1 MIPHRNPSF
10 LIDKSSPKQ
19 IKNPR
24 LTAGGFYLGAALC
37 RRSDAALRRCSP
49 PPPESQRTGEPISPD
64 RFHEIL
70 RSRSLRSMRSR
81 YELPGTAFSSGRLPS
96 PPLCHRI
103 LPPTQKDP
111 ARWRGLFYSGRSRI
125 SCASAGS
132 RWERDRTRS
141 SHKAGELLHCHR
153 SHRVSGRCPS
163 PHRHRI
169 LPPTQK
175 DPAQRRGLFLFRQE
189 PDQLRFCR
197 QSMVKG

>member
-1 MIPHRNPSF
+1 MIPHRSPSF

-19 IKNPR
+19 IKTPGSPPGVFIWGQPSAAGVTPHCAGAARPR
-24 LTAGGFYLGAALC
+24 RSHSEPGSPSPPTASMKFSGAALF
-37 RRSDAALRRCSP
+37 AACGPAMSCPTRQFLPRRC
-49 PPPESQRTGEPISPD
+49 
-64 RFHEIL
+64 
-70 RSRSLRSMRSR
+70 
-81 YELPGTAFSSGRLPS
+81 PS
-96 PPLCHRI
+96 PLCPPDTF
-103 LPPTQKDP
+103 PPTQKDP
-111 ARWRGLFYSGRSRI
+111 AQRRGLFYSDKSRI

-141 SHKAGELLHCHR
+141 SHKAGELPHCHR

-169 LPPTQK
+169 LPAHAKRPRTM
-175 DPAQRRGLFLFRQE
+175 AGSFLFRQE